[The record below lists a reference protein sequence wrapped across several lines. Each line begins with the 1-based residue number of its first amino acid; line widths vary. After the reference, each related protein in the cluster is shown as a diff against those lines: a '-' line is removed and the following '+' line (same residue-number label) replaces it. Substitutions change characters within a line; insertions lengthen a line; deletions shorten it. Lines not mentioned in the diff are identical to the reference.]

1 MEELQS
7 RDPIIDLPK
16 SYLMVSRAST
26 LLRGL
31 AHSLKQS
38 RSVAKEWRPIAE
50 QVLREEGYSN

>member
-7 RDPIIDLPK
+7 QDPIIDLPEP
-16 SYLMVSRAST
+16 YLMVSRASI

-50 QVLREEGYSN
+50 RVLDEEENRK